1 MKKSLYER
9 LGGRPG
15 IGAIA
20 AKAVANHARN
30 PVVAPRFRASDLPK
44 VTEAATLFFCA
55 GSGGPEAYPGKDMRS
70 AHLGMNVNE
79 REYMAVMDDIVAAM
93 KDVRVGPEE
102 QAEVVAILYS
112 LKGEILG
119 V

>member
-9 LGGRPG
+9 LGGRKG

-20 AKAVANHARN
+20 AKAVANHAGS
-30 PVVAPRFRASDLPK
+30 PVVGTRFRSSDLAK
-44 VTEAATLFFCA
+44 LTESATLFFCA
-55 GSGGPEAYPGKDMRS
+55 GSGGPEAYPGKDMRG

-79 REYMAVMDDIVAAM
+79 REYLAVMDDIVAAM
-93 KDVRVGPEE
+93 KDCKVGAEE
-102 QAEVVAILYS
+102 QSEVIAILYS
-112 LKGEILG
+112 LKGEIIG